1 MDKDTDVK
9 VLYESDEH
17 KFLLLGWKENGE
29 EGAIQTNQYAIVDGN
44 EAVLLDPGGVH
55 VFPRV
60 LSNISEVVPVDKI
73 KAIFYTHQDPDVSSG
88 ISLWLSSTNANVYIS
103 NLWVR
108 FLPHFGVFDFSKVKG
123 IEDKGGT
130 FKFASGRELKFI
142 PAHFLHSVGNFI
154 LYDPS
159 AKILFSGDIGAS
171 VFPEGERYIFV
182 ENFQKHL
189 NYIEGFHK
197 RYMTSHEAC
206 KELSERMKKL
216 DIEIMAPQHGALY
229 KRENVSKFFDW
240 FEKIKCGV
248 DILNEIWG

>member
-1 MDKDTDVK
+1 MEKDSGVK
-9 VLYESDEH
+9 VLYENDEH
-17 KFLLLGWKENGE
+17 RFLLLGWSEDSE
-29 EGAIQTNQYAIVDGN
+29 EGAIQTNQYAIVDN
-44 EAVLLDPGGVH
+44 DEAVLLDPGGVH

-60 LSNISEVVPVDKI
+60 LANISEVVPVNKI

-88 ISLWLSSTNANVYIS
+88 ISLWLSSTDANVYIS

-108 FLPHFGVFDFSKVKG
+108 FLPHFGVFNFSKVKG

-130 FKFASGRELKFI
+130 FKFKSGRELKFI

-154 LYDPS
+154 LYDPN

-171 VFPEGERYIFV
+171 VFPKGERYVFV
-182 ENFQKHL
+182 DDFQKHL
-189 NYIEGFHK
+189 KYIEGFHK

-206 KELSERMKKL
+206 KMFSEKMKKL

-229 KRENVSKFFDW
+229 KGDSVLKFFDW